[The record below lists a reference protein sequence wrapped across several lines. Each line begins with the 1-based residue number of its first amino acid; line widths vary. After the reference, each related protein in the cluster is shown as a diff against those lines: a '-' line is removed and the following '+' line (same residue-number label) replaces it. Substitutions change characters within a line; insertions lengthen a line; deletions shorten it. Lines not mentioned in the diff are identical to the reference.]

1 MRIKEGYMLREAAGE
16 TVVVPF
22 GEEALNFQGIISLN
36 ETGAFLWKQ
45 LDQSCEVD
53 TLVKA
58 LLNEYEID
66 EDTANNDVND
76 FVEKVRKAGVLDA

>member
-36 ETGAFLWKQ
+36 ETGALLWRQ
-45 LDQSCEVD
+45 LEQGCEVD

-66 EDTANNDVND
+66 ADTANDDVKY
-76 FVEKVRKAGVLDA
+76 FVEKVKKAGVLDA

>member
-36 ETGAFLWKQ
+36 ETGALLWKELEQ
-45 LDQSCEVD
+45 GCEKKDLVQALLDEYEVD
-53 TLVKA
+53 A
-58 LLNEYEID
+58 E
-66 EDTANNDVND
+66 TAEKDVNE
-76 FVEKVRKAGVLDA
+76 FLKLAGDAGLIDG

>member
-36 ETGAFLWKQ
+36 ETGALLWKELEQ
-45 LDQSCEVD
+45 GCEKKDLVQALLDEYEVD
-53 TLVKA
+53 A
-58 LLNEYEID
+58 E
-66 EDTANNDVND
+66 TAEKDVNEFLKRAD
-76 FVEKVRKAGVLDA
+76 DAGLIDG

>member
-36 ETGAFLWKQ
+36 ETGAFLWRQ
-45 LDQSCEVD
+45 LEQGCEGD

-66 EDTANNDVND
+66 VDTANDDVKD
-76 FVEKVRKAGVLDA
+76 FVEKVKKAGVLDA

>member
-36 ETGAFLWKQ
+36 ETGALLWKELEQ
-45 LDQSCEVD
+45 GCEKKD
-53 TLVKA
+53 LVQA
-58 LLNEYEID
+58 L
-66 EDTANNDVND
+66 
-76 FVEKVRKAGVLDA
+76 

>member
-36 ETGAFLWKQ
+36 ETGALLWRQ
-45 LDQSCEVD
+45 LEQGCEVD

-66 EDTANNDVND
+66 ADTANDDVKD
-76 FVEKVRKAGVLDA
+76 FVEKVKKAGVLDA

>member
-1 MRIKEGYMLREAAGE
+1 MLREAAGE

-45 LDQSCEVD
+45 LEQSCEVD

>member
-36 ETGAFLWKQ
+36 ETGAILWKELEQ
-45 LDQSCEVD
+45 GCEKKDLVQALLDEYEVD
-53 TLVKA
+53 A
-58 LLNEYEID
+58 E
-66 EDTANNDVND
+66 TAEKDVNE
-76 FVEKVRKAGVLDA
+76 FLKLAGDARLIDG

>member
-1 MRIKEGYMLREAAGE
+1 MRIKEDYMLREAAGE

-22 GEEALNFQGIISLN
+22 GAEALNFQGIISLN
-36 ETGAFLWKQ
+36 ETGAFLWRQ
-45 LDQSCEVD
+45 LEQGCEVD

-66 EDTANNDVND
+66 VDTANDDVKD
-76 FVEKVRKAGVLDA
+76 FVEKVKKAGVLDA

>member
-36 ETGAFLWKQ
+36 ETGALLWRQ
-45 LDQSCEVD
+45 LEQGCEVD

-66 EDTANNDVND
+66 ADTANNDVKY
-76 FVEKVRKAGVLDA
+76 FVEKVKKTGVLDA

>member
-36 ETGAFLWKQ
+36 ETGAFLWKLLEQ
-45 LDQSCEVD
+45 GCEQD
-53 TLVKA
+53 ILVKA

-66 EDTANNDVND
+66 AETANNDVKN
-76 FVEKVRKAGVLDA
+76 FVEKVKKAGVLDA

>member
-36 ETGAFLWKQ
+36 ETGAFLWRQ
-45 LDQSCEVD
+45 LEQGCEVD

-66 EDTANNDVND
+66 ADTANDDVKY
-76 FVEKVRKAGVLDA
+76 FVEKVKKAGVLDA

>member
-36 ETGAFLWKQ
+36 ETGAFLWRQ
-45 LDQSCEVD
+45 LEQGCEVD

-66 EDTANNDVND
+66 ADTANDDVKD
-76 FVEKVRKAGVLDA
+76 FVEKVKKAGVLDA

>member
-36 ETGAFLWKQ
+36 ETGAFLWRQ
-45 LDQSCEVD
+45 LEQGCEVD

-66 EDTANNDVND
+66 VDTANDDVKD
-76 FVEKVRKAGVLDA
+76 FVEKVKKAGVLDA

>member
-36 ETGAFLWKQ
+36 ETGALLWKQ
-45 LDQSCEVD
+45 LEQGCEKKDLVQALLDEYEVD
-53 TLVKA
+53 A
-58 LLNEYEID
+58 E
-66 EDTANNDVND
+66 TAEKDVNE
-76 FVEKVRKAGVLDA
+76 FLKLAGDSGLIDG

>member
-22 GEEALNFQGIISLN
+22 GAEALNFQGIISLN
-36 ETGAFLWKQ
+36 ETGAFLWRQ
-45 LDQSCEVD
+45 LEQGCEVD

-66 EDTANNDVND
+66 VDTANDDVKD
-76 FVEKVRKAGVLDA
+76 FVEKVKKAGVLDA

>member
-1 MRIKEGYMLREAAGE
+1 MKIKEGYMLREAAGE

-45 LDQSCEVD
+45 LEQGCEQD
-53 TLVKA
+53 TLVQA
-58 LLNEYEID
+58 LLDEYEID
-66 EDTANNDVND
+66 ADTAGNDVKS
-76 FVEKVRKAGVLDA
+76 FVEKVKKAGVMDV

>member
-36 ETGAFLWKQ
+36 ETGALLWKELAQ
-45 LDQSCEVD
+45 GCEKKDLVQALLDEYEVD
-53 TLVKA
+53 A
-58 LLNEYEID
+58 E
-66 EDTANNDVND
+66 TAEKDVNEFLKRAD
-76 FVEKVRKAGVLDA
+76 DAGLIDG

>member
-36 ETGAFLWKQ
+36 ETGAFLWKLLEQ
-45 LDQSCEVD
+45 GCKQDI
-53 TLVKA
+53 LVKA

-66 EDTANNDVND
+66 VDTANNDVKN
-76 FVEKVRKAGVLDA
+76 FVEKVKKAGVLDA